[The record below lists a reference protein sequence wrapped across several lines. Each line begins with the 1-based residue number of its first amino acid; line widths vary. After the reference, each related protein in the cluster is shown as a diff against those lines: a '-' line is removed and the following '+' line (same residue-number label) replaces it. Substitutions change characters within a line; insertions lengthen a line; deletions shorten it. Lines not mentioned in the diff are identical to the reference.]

1 MATRGGGRKRNHCE
15 GQEKEA
21 SRKMSLLKKDIYVK
35 RKEGI
40 LQKWGLR
47 KEIDE
52 KRKFVHERNRDER
65 NSKDGRKE
73 DYIVTSK
80 K

>member
-1 MATRGGGRKRNHCE
+1 M
-15 GQEKEA
+15 
-21 SRKMSLLKKDIYVK
+21 K

-40 LQKWGLR
+40 LQKWGRR

-52 KRKFVHERNRDER
+52 KGKFAHERNRDER

-73 DYIVTSK
+73 DYIVTPK
-80 K
+80 KMTEIAKEDFVHTREI